1 MKTILYI
8 LITLLVFGLIPFEC
22 EQLSARSYGRA
33 SFGYEK
39 LILVCFYIYVFYK
52 AVNIKE

>member
-1 MKTILYI
+1 MKTTLYI
-8 LITLLVFGLIPFEC
+8 LITLLVFGFLPMEC
-22 EQLSARSYGRA
+22 EQISNRSYGKI

-52 AVNIKE
+52 AINIKD